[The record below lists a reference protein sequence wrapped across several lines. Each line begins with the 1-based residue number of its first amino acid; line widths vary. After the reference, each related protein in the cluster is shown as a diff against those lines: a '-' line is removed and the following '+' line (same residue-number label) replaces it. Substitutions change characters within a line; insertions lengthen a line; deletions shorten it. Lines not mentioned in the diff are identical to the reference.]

1 MAVHAPVTKES
12 SNMMVLGLLTLCANS
27 FDSNMPNPK
36 RPRDSNQLAKMIVD
50 LSTGDEQ
57 EPEMSVKA
65 QSGQKG
71 GLKGGPAR
79 AAKLSP
85 AKRKAIAKKA
95 ADARW
100 KNK

>member
-1 MAVHAPVTKES
+1 
-12 SNMMVLGLLTLCANS
+12 MMVLGLLTLCANS